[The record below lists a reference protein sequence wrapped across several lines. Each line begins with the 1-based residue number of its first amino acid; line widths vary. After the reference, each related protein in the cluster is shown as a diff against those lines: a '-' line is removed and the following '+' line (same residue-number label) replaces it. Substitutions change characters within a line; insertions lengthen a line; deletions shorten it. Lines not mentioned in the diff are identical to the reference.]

1 MYEILSL
8 FSVLYP
14 HLSTTTVRQFSR
26 VVLGLLA
33 MTGRVSMRNI
43 SRWTSAGGSY
53 RTVQRFFNTV
63 IPWGTVYWV
72 FFRTYLLDRESTY
85 ILAGDETIVS
95 KSGQSTYGL
104 SPTYGLSRFFSSGHG
119 KTIPSLAFFG
129 LSLVSVKERRC
140 YPMIME
146 QIVRGDTCSPGPP
159 ETSQPRDTTQTPVP
173 KRKRGRPKGSRNRN
187 KTEVELSDTLK
198 QIQTLMKALLKRIDA
213 LIPLCYLVL
222 DGYFGHNN
230 ALQMTK
236 QCGLELISKLRVN
249 TVSLY
254 FPATGF
260 PYAGRGRPRL
270 YGQRFNPQHIDPKWR
285 ISRQTHANITT
296 EVYQAKL
303 HHKKFPDPLN
313 VVCILKTHLPTEK
326 KSHVLLFSSDL
337 ALDAETLIDS
347 YALRFQIE
355 FNFRDAKQYWGLEDF
370 MNVNKTPVN
379 NAANLSMFMVNVSA
393 KLLAPL
399 RLEHSECS
407 VLDLKA
413 GYRGMKY
420 LQETLKMLPQKP
432 EPIVIDQIA
441 ERLGS
446 IGAIHYTSP
455 QIRPG

>member
-1 MYEILSL
+1 MYDILSL

-14 HLSTTTVRQFSR
+14 HLSTTSVRQFSR

-33 MTGRVSMRNI
+33 MTGQVSMLNI
-43 SRWTSAGGSY
+43 SRWTSEGGSY
-53 RTVQRFFNTV
+53 RTVQRFFNTL

-85 ILAGDETIVS
+85 ILAGDETTVS

-104 SPTYGLSRFFSSGHG
+104 SRFFSSVYG
-119 KTIPSLAFFG
+119 KTIPSLAFLS

-187 KTEVELSDTLK
+187 KMEVELSDTLK
-198 QIQTLMKALLKRIDA
+198 QIQTLIKALLKRIDD
-213 LIPLCYLVL
+213 LIPVRYLVL
-222 DGYFGHNN
+222 DGYFGHNP
-230 ALQMTK
+230 ALQMTQ
-236 QCGLELISKLRVN
+236 QCGLALISKLRIN
-249 TVSLY
+249 TALY
-254 FPATGF
+254 FPSTL
-260 PYAGRGRPRL
+260 PSAGRGRPRL
-270 YGQRFNPQHIDPKWR
+270 YGQRFNPQQIDAKYR
-285 ISRQTHANITT
+285 VSTQTQGNITT
-296 EVYQAKL
+296 EVYQVSKL
-303 HHKKFPDPLN
+303 RHKKFPEPLN
-313 VVCILKTHLPTEK
+313 VVCILKTHLLTEK

-337 ALDAETLIDS
+337 ALEAEKMID
-347 YALRFQIE
+347 YYRLRFQIE

-413 GYRGMKY
+413 SYRGMKY
-420 LQETLKMLPQKP
+420 LRETLKILPQKP
-432 EPIVIDQIA
+432 DPIVIDQIA

-446 IGAIHYTSP
+446 IGAIHHTPSQLNTS
-455 QIRPG
+455 

>member
-1 MYEILSL
+1 MYDILSL
-8 FSVLYP
+8 LSVLYP
-14 HLSTTTVRQFSR
+14 HLSTTSVRQFSR

-33 MTGRVSMRNI
+33 MTGQVSMLNI
-43 SRWTSAGGSY
+43 SRWTSEGGSY
-53 RTVQRFFNTV
+53 RTVQRFFNTL

-72 FFRTYLLDRESTY
+72 FFSTYLLDRESAY

-104 SPTYGLSRFFSSGHG
+104 SRFFSSVYG
-119 KTIPSLAFFG
+119 KTIPGLAFLG
-129 LSLVSVKERRC
+129 LSLVSVKERRS
-140 YPMIME
+140 YPMLME
-146 QIVRGDTCSPGPP
+146 QIVRSDTRSPSPP
-159 ETSQPRDTTQTPVP
+159 ASESPEETQQPVP
-173 KRKRGRPKGSRNRN
+173 RRNRGRPKGSQNRN
-187 KTEVELSDTLK
+187 KTEVRLSDTLK
-198 QIQTLMKALLKRIDA
+198 HLQTLIKALLRRIDD
-213 LIPLCYLVL
+213 LIPVRYLVL

-249 TVSLY
+249 TALY
-254 FPATGF
+254 FPSTM

-270 YGQRFNPQHIDPKWR
+270 YGQRFNPQQIDPKWR
-285 ISRQTHANITT
+285 ISTETHGNITT
-296 EVYQAKL
+296 EVYQAQL
-303 HHKKFPDPLN
+303 RHKKFPDPLN
-313 VVCILKTHLPTEK
+313 VVCILKTQLMTQR
-326 KSHVLLFSSDL
+326 KSHVLLFTSDL
-337 ALDAETLIDS
+337 ALDAETLIDY

-399 RLEHSECS
+399 RLEHTELS

-413 GYRGMKY
+413 RYRGLKY
-420 LQETLKMLPQKP
+420 LRETLKILPQKP
-432 EPIVIDQIA
+432 DTIVIDNLA
-441 ERLGS
+441 EHLGA

>member
-1 MYEILSL
+1 MYDILSL
-8 FSVLYP
+8 LSVLYP
-14 HLSTTTVRQFSR
+14 HLSTTSVRQFSR

-33 MTGRVSMRNI
+33 MTGRVTMLNM
-43 SRWTSAGGSY
+43 SRWTSEGGSY

-63 IPWGTVYWV
+63 IPWGTLYWV
-72 FFRTYLLDRESTY
+72 FFSTYLLDREGFPY

-95 KSGQSTYGL
+95 KSGS
-104 SPTYGLSRFFSSGHG
+104 STYGLSRFFSSGHG

-159 ETSQPRDTTQTPVP
+159 ETSHPRDTTQTPLP
-173 KRKRGRPKGSRNRN
+173 KRKRGRPKGSQNRN

-213 LIPLCYLVL
+213 LIPLRYLVL
-222 DGYFGHNN
+222 DGYFGHNPG
-230 ALQMTK
+230 LQMTQ
-236 QCGLELISKLRVN
+236 QCGLALISKLRIN
-249 TVSLY
+249 TALY
-254 FPATGF
+254 FPSTL
-260 PYAGRGRPRL
+260 PSAGRGRPRL
-270 YGQRFNPQHIDPKWR
+270 YGQRFNPQQIDVKYR
-285 ISRQTHANITT
+285 VSTQTHENITT

-303 HHKKFPDPLN
+303 RHKKFPDPLN
-313 VVCILKTHLPTEK
+313 VVCILKTQPLRQS

-337 ALDAETLIDS
+337 ALDAETLID
-347 YALRFQIE
+347 YYTLRFQIE

-399 RLEHSECS
+399 RLESPEFS

-413 GYRGMKY
+413 RYRGLKY
-420 LQETLKMLPQKP
+420 LRETLKILPQKP
-432 EPIVIDQIA
+432 DAIVIDEIA

-446 IGAIHYTSP
+446 IGAIHQTPPQLNTS
-455 QIRPG
+455 

>member
-1 MYEILSL
+1 MYGILSV

-43 SRWTSAGGSY
+43 SRWMSAGGSY
-53 RTVQRFFNTV
+53 RTIQRFFNTV

-85 ILAGDETIVS
+85 ILAGDETTVS

-104 SPTYGLSRFFSSGHG
+104 SRFFSSVSG
-119 KTIPSLAFFG
+119 KTIPSLAFLS
-129 LSLVSVKERRC
+129 LSLVSVKQRRS
-140 YPMIME
+140 YPLLME
-146 QIVRGDTCSPGPP
+146 QIVRGDTRRRSLP
-159 ETSQPRDTTQTPVP
+159 ETSEPPEETQRPVP
-173 KRKRGRPKGSRNRN
+173 RRNRGCPKGNRRNRN
-187 KTEVELSDTLK
+187 KTEVRLNDTLK
-198 QIQTLMKALLKRIDA
+198 HVQTMIKVLLRRIDD
-213 LIPLCYLVL
+213 LIPVRYLVL
-222 DGYFGHNN
+222 DGYFGHNP
-230 ALQMTK
+230 ALQMTQ

-270 YGQRFNPQHIDPKWR
+270 YGQRFNPQQIDAKYR
-285 ISRQTHANITT
+285 VSTQTHENITT
-296 EVYQAKL
+296 EVYRATL
-303 HHKKFPDPLN
+303 LHKKFPEPLN
-313 VVCILKTHLPTEK
+313 VVCILKTHLLTEK

-337 ALDAETLIDS
+337 ALDAETMIDY

-355 FNFRDAKQYWGLEDF
+355 FNFRDAKQFLGLEDF

-399 RLEHSECS
+399 RLEHSELS

-413 GYRGMKY
+413 RYRGVKY
-420 LQETLKMLPQKP
+420 LHETLKILPQKP
-432 EPIVIDQIA
+432 EPIVIDEIA

>member
-1 MYEILSL
+1 MYDILSV
-8 FSVLYP
+8 FSVLHP
-14 HLSTTTVRQFSR
+14 HLSTTPVRQFSR

-33 MTGRVSMRNI
+33 MPGQVTMLNI
-43 SRWTSAGGSY
+43 SRWTSEGGSY

-63 IPWGTVYWV
+63 IPWGPVYWV
-72 FFRTYLLDRESTY
+72 FFRKYLLDRESAY

-95 KSGQSTYGL
+95 KSGES
-104 SPTYGLSRFFSSGHG
+104 TYGLSRFFSSGHG

-129 LSLVSVKERRC
+129 LSLVSVKERRS
-140 YPMIME
+140 YPMLME
-146 QIVRGDTCSPGPP
+146 QIVRGDTHSRSSPASDARDETQPP
-159 ETSQPRDTTQTPVP
+159 APQRT
-173 KRKRGRPKGSRNRN
+173 RGRPKGSRNRN
-187 KTEVELSDTLK
+187 KTQVELSDTLK
-198 QIQTLMKALLKRIDA
+198 HLQTMVKALLARVDD
-213 LIPLCYLVL
+213 LIPLRYLVL

-236 QCGLELISKLRVN
+236 QCGLELISKLRLN

-260 PYAGRGRPRL
+260 PHAGRGRPRL
-270 YGQRFNPQHIDPKWR
+270 YGQRLNPQQIDAKWR

-313 VVCILKTHLPTEK
+313 VVCILKTHLLTEK

-355 FNFRDAKQYWGLEDF
+355 FNFRDAKQFWGLEDF

-399 RLEHSECS
+399 RLEHSQWS
-407 VLDLKA
+407 FLDLKA
-413 GYRGMKY
+413 RYRGAKY
-420 LQETLKMLPQKP
+420 LHETLKILPQKP
-432 EPIVIDQIA
+432 DPIVIDEIA
-441 ERLGS
+441 EHLGS